1 MQITLKE
8 IYIRD
13 LVEGYA
19 DNQEEG
25 VFGFGGRLNIRP
37 AYQREFIYKEKQRN
51 AVIETVRKDFPLNV
65 MYWIDNEDGTYEVL
79 DGQQRTISICQYVT
93 GVYSVNFQYFHN
105 LEEDEKEQILNYKL
119 MVYFCSGSDRE
130 KLDWFKTINISGEK
144 LTDQELRNAI
154 YTGPWLESAKKYFSK
169 TGCPAHAIGDKYLKG
184 SSIRQEYLETVID
197 WVSDGHVEDYMAEH
211 QHDSNATDLW
221 IYFQTVIIWIQS
233 LFPDYKKEMK
243 GLDLGRLYNEYK
255 ENKYDIKAFKSRIE
269 DLMADDDVTKKSG
282 VYEYVLSGETKE
294 KCLSI
299 RTFTDSQKRTVY
311 TQQNGV
317 CPHCGQKFDIKDME
331 GDHITPWHEGGKTV
345 IENLQML
352 CKNCNRTKGG
362 R

>member
-13 LVEGYA
+13 LVEGYT

-51 AVIETVRKDFPLNV
+51 AVIETVRKGFPLNV

-93 GVYSVNFQYFHN
+93 GFYSVNFQYFHN

-130 KLDWFKTINISGEK
+130 KLDWFKTINIAGEK

-169 TGCPAHAIGDKYLKG
+169 IGCPAHAIGDKYLKG

-197 WVSDGHVEDYMAEH
+197 WLSNGHVEDYMAEY

-243 GLDLGRLYNEYK
+243 GLDWGRLYNEYK
-255 ENKYDIKAFKSRIE
+255 ENKYDIKALKSRVE

-294 KCLSI
+294 RCLSI

-311 TQQNGV
+311 TQQAGV
-317 CPHCGQKFDIKDME
+317 CPNCGQKFDIKDME

>member
-13 LVEGYA
+13 LVEGYI

-93 GVYSVNFQYFHN
+93 GGYSVEFQYFHN

-130 KLDWFKTINISGEK
+130 KLDWFKTINIAGEK

-243 GLDLGRLYNEYK
+243 GLDWGKLYNEYK
-255 ENKYDIKAFKSRIE
+255 ENKYDIKALKSRIE

-282 VYEYVLSGETKE
+282 VYEYVLSGEIKE
-294 KCLSI
+294 RCLSI

-311 TQQNGV
+311 TQQNGI

>member
-1 MQITLKE
+1 MQIELRE
-8 IYIRD
+8 IYIKD
-13 LVEGYA
+13 LVADYS

-51 AVIETVRKDFPLNV
+51 AVIDTIRKNFPLNV

-93 GVYSVNFQYFHN
+93 GCYSVNFQYFHN

-119 MVYFCSGSDRE
+119 MVYFCSGTDKE
-130 KLDWFKTINISGEK
+130 KLDWFKTINIAGEK

-169 TGCPAHAIGDKYLKG
+169 TGCPAHNIGEKYLKG

-197 WVSDGHVEDYMAEH
+197 WISDGNVEDYMATH
-211 QHDSNATDLW
+211 QHNSDATDLW

-243 GLDLGRLYNEYK
+243 GLPWGALYNEYK
-255 ENKYDIKAFKSRIE
+255 DNKYNVSELKNKIE
-269 DLMADDDVTKKSG
+269 SLMADDDVTKKSG
-282 VYEYVLSGETKE
+282 AYEYVLSGNIKE

-299 RTFTDSQKRTVY
+299 RVFTDSQKRTVY

-317 CPHCGQKFDIKDME
+317 CPVCGEKFDIKDME
-331 GDHITPWHEGGKTV
+331 GDHITPWCEGGKTV

-352 CKNCNRTKGG
+352 CKSCNRKKGAV
-362 R
+362 